1 MKGGNIALHLSYK
14 KNVQL
19 NNNYSNII
27 GHMCY
32 AAYKLWNVC
41 NYERKNY
48 KEIGLLNFPNWY
60 YQKKEH
66 KNNLWYKQLPSQS
79 AQEVCKILDK
89 GWKSYFR
96 LKETKGIENPKP
108 PRFKQEP
115 IAITYMQN
123 GIKHDNDS
131 SMVKLTLSKELKD
144 FMSVT
149 YGINDQFI
157 YLENKIFKNIN
168 NIKQIKIYPPKDNV
182 CDIIIIYEI
191 EDVTLLKNNN
201 NYLSI
206 DIGLHNLLTCYHYS
220 KDNNNLDGNT
230 FIVGRKYLAFCN
242 YYYKE
247 IARVQSEWY
256 KAQNKQGVKYPKT
269 SKHIQRLYKKKNN
282 IIHDYLHKVT
292 NYIVQYCLDNNIHI
306 VVIGDITNIRK
317 DKNFKDSIN
326 QKLHS
331 LPYKKIYE
339 LLEYKLTLKGIRFIK
354 VKECYSSQVSP
365 LQPQVSKKYATK
377 NKRIVRGLFKDG
389 IYSWNADCVGAFN
402 ILRLFFQTND
412 INITLNHFSIKTPTV
427 IKVAV

>member
-256 KAQNKQGVKYPKT
+256 KVQNKQGVKYPKT
-269 SKHIQRLYKKKNN
+269 SKHIQSLYKKKNN
-282 IIHDYLHKVT
+282 VIHDYLHKVT
-292 NYIVQYCLDNNIHI
+292 NYIVQYCLDNNIHT

-412 INITLNHFSIKTPTV
+412 INITLNPFSIKTPTV

>member
-1 MKGGNIALHLSYK
+1 
-14 KNVQL
+14 
-19 NNNYSNII
+19 
-27 GHMCY
+27 MCY

-191 EDVTLLKNNN
+191 EDVTLLENNN

-256 KAQNKQGVKYPKT
+256 KVQNKQGVKYPKT
-269 SKHIQRLYKKKNN
+269 SKHIQSLYKKKNN
-282 IIHDYLHKVT
+282 VIHDYLHKVT
-292 NYIVQYCLDNNIHI
+292 NYIVQYCLDNNIHT

-389 IYSWNADCVGAFN
+389 IYSWNADCVGDFN

-427 IKVAV
+427 IKVAA